1 MTRTELENQTS
12 AVTRLRVAW
21 GLAAAGALLLAVGPL
36 LGVVDGGAPAY
47 TSWPLLA
54 VLALLPPALAGA
66 LWLRG
71 RPFVAAAVLA
81 AVGAFAPGRLL
92 GDLQIIG
99 HTMTVGRPE
108 LFRPSGLVA
117 PPTGAGL
124 WLLVLGHV
132 LVLAGGVLAAGRA
145 GAPSDEED
153 TPRQLAIFLPVAA
166 LAAIAL
172 LGEPFSSSDVYLL
185 PRSPWDLP
193 VLGLIGGLLLAAAA
207 PLVAALTGSSPDPDT
222 RRGGMLGVA
231 LGLAAVAAPPLA
243 AGLFAEGL
251 GVTWVPVV
259 ALLAAAVLVALSFL
273 SAHADKS
280 ARTDKKDAAA
290 EEITLPALHRLHA
303 AAGVFALLAAAAAV
317 VGAIAPQVVVDGEA
331 PVFYATRLLWPT
343 GLVLAVLGLLMFARA
358 AAGPARP
365 ALVHAVC
372 ATILASVFS
381 VQTVSLASQSGLA
394 EPAPG
399 FWLMSAVYPFGLVAL
414 VCAAVAGGAERE
426 NAEQR
431 KAGQVPVAELGA
443 ALLAGIFA
451 VGAFALPTMKATGYT
466 PPDLVGNYDPIVST
480 TLAAALLVVVA
491 GLVVALRSRPGR
503 GAALLAGA
511 ALVVGV
517 RALELPLTGGRVE
530 GTTAAPGTWLALA
543 SVAALLVAAGSMA
556 ARASR

>member
-1 MTRTELENQTS
+1 MTRTELENQTP

-21 GLAAAGALLLAVGPL
+21 GLAAAGALLATIGPL
-36 LGVVDGGAPAY
+36 LGVVDGSAPAY

-99 HTMTVGRPE
+99 HTMTVSRPE

-124 WLLVLGHV
+124 WVLVLGHA
-132 LVLAGGVLAAGRA
+132 LVLAGGLLAAGRLGVPA
-145 GAPSDEED
+145 DEEED
-153 TPRQLAIFLPVAA
+153 APRQLAVLLPVTA

-193 VLGLIGGLLLAAAA
+193 VLGLVGGLLLAVAA
-207 PLVAALTGSSPDPDT
+207 PLVAALTGSSSDPDT

-231 LGLAAVAAPPLA
+231 LGLAAVAVPSLA
-243 AGLFAEGL
+243 AGLFADGL
-251 GVTWVPVV
+251 GVTWGPVV
-259 ALLAAAVLVALSFL
+259 AVLVAVVLVLLSFRG
-273 SAHADKS
+273 ARADRS
-280 ARTDKKDAAA
+280 EKDGAA
-290 EEITLPALHRLHA
+290 EQVALPALHRLHA
-303 AAGVFALLAAAAAV
+303 ATGVFALLAAVAAV
-317 VGAIAPQVVVDGEA
+317 VGALSPLIVVDGEA
-331 PVFYATRLLWPT
+331 PVAYAARLLWPT
-343 GLVLAVLGLLMFARA
+343 GLVLAVLGLLMFVRA
-358 AAGPARP
+358 AAGRVRP
-365 ALVHAVC
+365 ALVFTVY
-372 ATILASVFS
+372 ATLLASVFS

-399 FWLMSAVYPFGLVAL
+399 FWLMSAVYPFGLIAL

-426 NAEQR
+426 SAEQH
-431 KAGQVPVAELGA
+431 KAEQVPVAELGA
-443 ALLAGIFA
+443 VLLAGLFA
-451 VGAFALPTMKATGYT
+451 VGAFALPTMKAAGYT
-466 PPDLVGNYDPIVST
+466 PPDLLGNYDPIVST
-480 TLAAALLVVVA
+480 TLVAALLLVVT
-491 GLVVALRSRPGR
+491 GLVLALRSRPER
-503 GAALLAGA
+503 GAAVLAGA
-511 ALVVGV
+511 AVLVGV
-517 RALELPLTGGRVE
+517 RALELPLTGDRVE
-530 GTTAAPGTWLALA
+530 GVTAAPGTWLALA
-543 SVAALLVAAGSMA
+543 SVVALLVAAGSMA

>member
-21 GLAAAGALLLAVGPL
+21 GLAAAGALLLTVGPL
-36 LGVVDGGAPAY
+36 LGVVDGAAPAY

-117 PPTGAGL
+117 PPTGTGL

-145 GAPSDEED
+145 GVPSDEED
-153 TPRQLAIFLPVAA
+153 TPRQLAVFLPVAA

-172 LGEPFSSSDVYLL
+172 LGEPFSSTDVYLL

-231 LGLAAVAAPPLA
+231 LGLAAVAAPSLA
-243 AGLFAEGL
+243 AGLFADAL
-251 GVTWVPVV
+251 GVTWAPVV
-259 ALLAAAVLVALSFL
+259 ALLAAAVLVALSFR
-273 SAHADKS
+273 S
-280 ARTDKKDAAA
+280 ARTDEKDQAA
-290 EEITLPALHRLHA
+290 EEIVLPALHRLHA
-303 AAGVFALLAAAAAV
+303 ATGVFAVLAAAAAV
-317 VGAIAPQVVVDGEA
+317 VGAIAPQVVVDGEE
-331 PVFYATRLLWPT
+331 PVFYAARLLWPT
-343 GLVLAVLGLLMFARA
+343 GLALAVLGLLMFVRT
-358 AAGPARP
+358 AAGTARP
-365 ALVHAVC
+365 ALVYAVY
-372 ATILASVFS
+372 ATLVASVFS

-399 FWLMSAVYPFGLVAL
+399 FWVMSAVYPLGLVAL

-426 NAEQR
+426 NADQR
-431 KAGQVPVAELGA
+431 KPGHVPLAELGA
-443 ALLAGIFA
+443 TLLAGLFA
-451 VGAFALPTMKATGYT
+451 IGAFALPTMKATGYT

-480 TLAAALLVVVA
+480 TLVAALLLLLA
-491 GLVVALRSRPGR
+491 ALFLALRSRPQR
-503 GAALLAGA
+503 GAPLLAGA
-511 ALVVGV
+511 ALLVGV
-517 RALELPLTGGRVE
+517 RALELPLTGARVE

-543 SVAALLVAAGSMA
+543 SVVALLVAAGSMA